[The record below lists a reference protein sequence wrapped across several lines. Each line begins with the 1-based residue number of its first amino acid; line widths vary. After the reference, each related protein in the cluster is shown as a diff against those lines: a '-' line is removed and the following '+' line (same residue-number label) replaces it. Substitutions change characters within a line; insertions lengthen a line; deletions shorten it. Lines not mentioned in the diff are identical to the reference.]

1 MARESIITDVM
12 LQQVNEMY
20 SNNITTSKIAS
31 KLFVSTTT
39 VSNCIKKLRKNNE
52 EIKTGG
58 FNRKRKDHNSFG
70 MKELKEMNSLY
81 NAGELAEDLAIK
93 FDVSL
98 STIIRHIWK
107 FRNIKATKEIKR
119 RKDNIS
125 AINEFLKDASKNK
138 IIEKQSIYK
147 LNMYLKELS
156 E

>member
-12 LQQVNEMY
+12 LQQVYEMY
-20 SNNITTSKIAS
+20 SNNTTTSKMAT
-31 KLFVSTTT
+31 KLFVSTST
-39 VSNCIKKLRKNNE
+39 VSNCIKKLRKNNQ
-52 EIKTGG
+52 IKTEE
-58 FNRKRKDHNSFG
+58 FNRKRKNHKSFE

-93 FDVSL
+93 FDVSM
-98 STIIRHIWK
+98 STLIRHIWQ
-107 FRNIKATKEIKR
+107 FRNVKTTKEIKR
-119 RKDNIS
+119 KKDNLA

-147 LNMYLKELS
+147 LNMYFKEIS

>member
-1 MARESIITDVM
+1 
-12 LQQVNEMY
+12 
-20 SNNITTSKIAS
+20 
-31 KLFVSTTT
+31 
-39 VSNCIKKLRKNNE
+39 
-52 EIKTGG
+52 
-58 FNRKRKDHNSFG
+58 